1 MKPGLSDVDAAD
13 RAQFLK
19 LFIYLLPYA
28 GFVLLAGEFL
38 AYGKGWIG
46 GWTLLVLILLT
57 VPAIYVFARILF
69 LFMDQSARTFTNVVM
84 AGGNLPPDP
93 AHSSFESLAVRGFY
107 TEAAEA
113 YRQHLTQKPADH
125 LARVK
130 LADLY
135 LRHLNDPDGAE
146 RLYLE
151 IRKGQ
156 PSPREDRLASNLLIE
171 LYRKIGKK
179 DRLMVEL
186 ARFAQS
192 YPGTRAAED
201 AARTLQQMKE
211 ELRGASGG

>member
-1 MKPGLSDVDAAD
+1 MRPGLRDVDAAD

-19 LFIYLLPYA
+19 LFVYLLPYA
-28 GFVLLAGEFL
+28 GLLLLAGEFL

-69 LFMDQSARTFTNVVM
+69 FFMDHSAKAFTNVVL

-107 TEAAEA
+107 AEAAEA
-113 YRQHLTQKPADH
+113 YRDHLIRKPADH

-130 LADLY
+130 LAELY
-135 LRHLNDPDGAE
+135 LKHFDDPGSAE

-156 PSPREDRLASNLLIE
+156 PS
-171 LYRKIGKK
+171 
-179 DRLMVEL
+179 
-186 ARFAQS
+186 
-192 YPGTRAAED
+192 
-201 AARTLQQMKE
+201 
-211 ELRGASGG
+211 